1 MLEQIPFQLR
11 IIALVGSVVVA
22 AVALIALRSEWHKTQ
37 LEDHITK
44 IMMVLLTIGCVEV
57 FFVAIGKIGR
67 LQ

>member
-22 AVALIALRSEWHKTQ
+22 AVALIALRGEWHKTQ
-37 LEDHITK
+37 LEDQ
-44 IMMVLLTIGCVEV
+44 IMMVLLAIGCVEV